1 MANSTRKPATWFW
14 IVSVIALIWNVMGVF
29 QYLIYTFNTESFRAA
44 YTEEELEIITNQ
56 PAWYTA
62 VFAIAVFAGVL
73 GCLFLL
79 LRKNIAKPMLLV
91 SSIAVIIQMGYLLLV
106 IKVGEPV
113 MPMVVIVF
121 SVFLVWFSRMSAGK
135 GWIS

>member
-1 MANSTRKPATWFW
+1 
-14 IVSVIALIWNVMGVF
+14 
-29 QYLIYTFNTESFRAA
+29 LIYTFNTESFRAA